1 MSCEYVYFIGV
12 DSGTQSTKTV
22 ERALVL
28 SMNSMNAAVD
38 HINNLDN
45 DRLVEAMY
53 DPIQNRG
60 IVEDIVTRVLAP
72 SNTKLKKIP

>member
-1 MSCEYVYFIGV
+1 
-12 DSGTQSTKTV
+12 
-22 ERALVL
+22 
-28 SMNSMNAAVD
+28 MNSMNAAVD

>member
-1 MSCEYVYFIGV
+1 MYFIGV

-28 SMNSMNAAVD
+28 SMNSMNAVVD
-38 HINNLDN
+38 RINNLDN
-45 DRLVEAMY
+45 DRLVEVMY

>member
-12 DSGTQSTKTV
+12 DINPERMPV

-28 SMNSMNAAVD
+28 SMNSMNAVVD
-38 HINNLDN
+38 RINNLDN
-45 DRLVEAMY
+45 DRLVEVMY

>member
-1 MSCEYVYFIGV
+1 MYFIGV
-12 DSGTQSTKTV
+12 DINPERMPV

>member
-1 MSCEYVYFIGV
+1 MTS
-12 DSGTQSTKTV
+12 TQSTKTV

>member
-1 MSCEYVYFIGV
+1 MP
-12 DSGTQSTKTV
+12 V

>member
-1 MSCEYVYFIGV
+1 MP
-12 DSGTQSTKTV
+12 V

-45 DRLVEAMY
+45 DRLVEVMY

>member
-12 DSGTQSTKTV
+12 DINPERMPV